1 MLEIYI
7 WLRQS
12 PVAITNMQWWIQ
24 LKCCHG
30 SVWVWL
36 ILIEVYIQTTKSKQ
50 NAPHSTCRELM
61 CQDQNKCCCFLLT
74 RPFFCHLRIFLILYY
89 SSCSYHRYAVSTRW
103 EREVEENGPIRDYNR
118 FFCCCARRLGNM
130 FILWGRSDGSPIVVA
145 GPCWPFCVLV
155 TLVSLLQYN
164 ALFSVLQSWQSWAG
178 LIAPSLLLTLFCLL
192 LFCRW
197 FSSSNER
204 NNSRW

>member
-1 MLEIYI
+1 VYEFGRFLLKYTLKRQNQSKMLYI
-7 WLRQS
+7 LR
-12 PVAITNMQWWIQ
+12 VARLSAKIKIKDHT
-24 LKCCHG
+24 CC
-30 SVWVWL
+30 
-36 ILIEVYIQTTKSKQ
+36 
-50 NAPHSTCRELM
+50 C
-61 CQDQNKCCCFLLT
+61 CCCCCCFLLT

-164 ALFSVLQSWQSWAG
+164 ALFSVLQS
-178 LIAPSLLLTLFCLL
+178 
-192 LFCRW
+192 
-197 FSSSNER
+197 
-204 NNSRW
+204 